1 MSIGVNAYSSYIA
14 QAEKDSGV
22 ISTKAA
28 AAAETEPHSSVDE
41 STAVAVKQNYDVVT
55 ISEEGKAAA
64 QALNAAPVDGSS
76 HLFLDAVADSSE
88 PSWSEISTALK
99 AADEAYNKS
108 AGEAAEAKRQ
118 QSLAYDSAWES
129 WDALYKEGMNG
140 IRFASYNSTTGLY
153 KFNLSAADRYFQNK
167 RWEWQENLRVND
179 PKAYEA
185 WVSEHEVMK
194 KPRDPGPDVQDVY
207 QIINLTPDADGY
219 TELDYFHM
227 KLEEMKNIAALIEEQ
242 HRKEVQ
248 KREEESGEP
257 SAAERL
263 ATQNAK
269 LEESPQ
275 TNDPK
280 VFEIQLDMSDGC
292 SPQQQG
298 EQPDQI
304 V

>member
-1 MSIGVNAYSSYIA
+1 MSIGINAYSSYIA
-14 QAEKDSGV
+14 QTEKDSGV

-28 AAAETEPHSSVDE
+28 AAAETEPHSSMDE
-41 STAVAVKQNYDVVT
+41 STAAAVKQNYDVVT

-64 QALNAAPVDGSS
+64 QALNAAPVEGSF
-76 HLFLDAVADSSE
+76 HLFLDAVADPSE
-88 PSWSEISTALK
+88 PSWRDISAALK
-99 AADEAYNKS
+99 AADEAYNK
-108 AGEAAEAKRQ
+108 AAAEAAEAKRQ
-118 QSLAYDSAWES
+118 QSLAYGRAWKS
-129 WDALYKEGMNG
+129 WDAMTSESGPNFG
-140 IRFASYNSTTGLY
+140 SYDPTTGLY
-153 KFNLSAADRYFQNK
+153 KFNVSAAYRYFQNK

-179 PKAYEA
+179 PEAYEA
-185 WVSEHEVMK
+185 WVSEHGVMK

-269 LEESPQ
+269 LEEAPQ